1 MSDRHFLHHRE
12 KESRKIKS
20 GSVADDFQA
29 SAISLALNLSIQI
42 ERTEEEISVLVS
54 KAALGLRGDN
64 QMAHFAGRLFSRA
77 DVSTVDGRFHFS
89 RTQEFCQVPGAGF
102 SRATDKSLDAWAEKQ
117 LTFRQ
122 LGQEKCVLR
131 K

>member
-29 SAISLALNLSIQI
+29 SAISLAPNLSIQI
-42 ERTEEEISVLVS
+42 ERTEEEISVLVP

-102 SRATDKSLDAWAEKQ
+102 SRATDKSLDARAEKQ